1 MIIGIT
7 GTKANGTRF
16 GEGSGKTVLGLA
28 IMYHLLKDEYKN
40 EVNFLAFIKC
50 FKQKAFRD
58 YYTLDKF
65 ITPVTFVSDSITLKE
80 MLMPMLRCSEE
91 DLYNTDYL
99 VRPIKNLKTNF
110 IMLNGK
116 RYKAIPDAAKA
127 NNFITKRNANG
138 SNKWSVKSGYS
149 TPLTL
154 LEDMKE
160 HFNTAVSPCTILS
173 NRIQELRH
181 KSAIIYVDLDNF
193 YTFNLIK
200 NLGGATIIVDNPN
213 KKGGNRGTVANQI
226 FAKNEFDYRV
236 NNNSDIEN
244 LYREALIITQ
254 DLLNGI

>member
-65 ITPVTFVSDSITLKE
+65 IIPVTFVSESMVLKE
-80 MLMPMLRCSEE
+80 MLMPLIKCNEE
-91 DLYNTDYL
+91 CLYDKDFL
-99 VRPIKNLKTNF
+99 VRPIKHLRTNF
-110 IMLNGK
+110 IYLDGK
-116 RYKAIPDAAKA
+116 RYKSIPDNAKA
-127 NNFITKRNANG
+127 NNFVERRNVNGIT
-138 SNKWSVKSGYS
+138 KWSVKSGHS

-154 LEDMKE
+154 LEDLKE
-160 HFNTAVSPCTILS
+160 SLNTRVSPCTILS
-173 NRIQELRH
+173 NKVQENKE

-193 YTFNLIK
+193 YTFNYIK
-200 NLGGATIIVDNPN
+200 KLGGATIIVDNPN
-213 KKGGNRGTVANQI
+213 KKGNNKGTSADKI
-226 FAKNEFDYRV
+226 FANNEFDYKV

-244 LYREALIITQ
+244 LYREASIITK
-254 DLLNGI
+254 DLLNGV